1 MSEERLQKLLARAGV
16 ASRRHVEELIREGRV
31 TVNGAPAGLGDKA
44 DPERDAVK
52 VDGRRI
58 DLRKRAEVYLVL
70 NKPKAVMSTVSDPQG
85 RRTVMELV
93 PAGLRKG
100 LVPVGRLDFMT
111 EGLLLMT
118 TDGEFAQKVS
128 HPRHGCAKVYEVKVS
143 GRPEES
149 QLDRLRGGIVLEGKR
164 TAPCRIEEHRA
175 AGPRSAEENSW
186 WRVELYQGRTRQIR
200 EMFSRI
206 GNSVL
211 RLRRVG
217 VGSLIDPDLPLGAVR
232 ELTPEEVEKLRTDPT
247 PPRPKRRPRVERE
260 GTRRPAPEKAG
271 TSVRSP
277 RKAGPEKAGTS
288 VRGPRKAAPEKAG
301 TSARSP
307 RKAGPEK
314 AGTSV
319 RGPRKAASEKAGT
332 SVRSP
337 RKAGPEKAGTSVRGP
352 RKASPEKAGTS
363 VRGPRKATSPRASA
377 RPPAAGGPRRSGP
390 RPSGGKPGTPR
401 PAGRSGASR
410 PGGRRRP

>member
-44 DPERDAVK
+44 DPEQDAVK

-58 DLRKRAEVYLVL
+58 DLRRRPEVYLVV

-118 TDGEFAQKVS
+118 SDGEFAQKVS
-128 HPRHGCAKVYEVKVS
+128 HPRHGCVKVYEVKVS
-143 GRPEES
+143 GRPEEG

-164 TAPCRIEEHRA
+164 TAPCRIDEHRA
-175 AGPRSAEENSW
+175 SGPRSAEENSW
-186 WRVELYQGRTRQIR
+186 WRVELSQGRTRQIR
-200 EMFSRI
+200 EMFARI

-217 VGSLIDPDLPLGAVR
+217 IGSLIDPDLPLGAVR
-232 ELTPEEVEKLRTDPT
+232 ELTPEEVERLLTDPT

-260 GTRRPAPEKAG
+260 GPRRPVAEKAGTPRQARGEPSRQAQGKPVSRGARKDAPEKAG
-271 TSVRSP
+271 TLRPAKGKPPARGTRTASP
-277 RKAGPEKAGTS
+277 ERAGTPRPAQGKPPA
-288 VRGPRKAAPEKAG
+288 RGPRK
-301 TSARSP
+301 TSAP
-307 RKAGPEK
+307 RG
-314 AGTSV
+314 
-319 RGPRKAASEKAGT
+319 
-332 SVRSP
+332 
-337 RKAGPEKAGTSVRGP
+337 
-352 RKASPEKAGTS
+352 
-363 VRGPRKATSPRASA
+363 SA
-377 RPPAAGGPRRSGP
+377 RPPAGSGPRRGGS
-390 RPSGGKPGTPR
+390 RPSAGKSGTPR
-401 PAGRSGASR
+401 A
-410 PGGRRRP
+410 GGRRRP